1 MHRAK
6 IVIGVAILAAAS
18 VGLVAQAP
26 QSRTLHAAAKA
37 PPPGNPSA
45 NAGLLPGTKANV
57 FPTIR
62 GSALSATNE
71 ALSNTTVRLRDARFG
86 RIIDTQ
92 VTDNAGMFTFT
103 TVDPGSYVIE
113 VMKNDQT
120 VVAASQIINVNAGD
134 AVTAIVKLPFRVVP
148 FSGVVGNS
156 ATSAAI
162 VAAEAAASGVLA
174 VTVSGTPAS
183 DRPIS

>member
-18 VGLVAQAP
+18 GALVAQSP
-26 QSRTLHAAAKA
+26 QSAALNATAKGSPA
-37 PPPGNPSA
+37 GNPSA
-45 NAGLLPGTKANV
+45 NAGLLPGTRANV

-62 GSALSATNE
+62 GNALTATNGP
-71 ALSNTTVRLRDARFG
+71 LSNTTVRLRDARFG

-92 VTDNAGMFTFT
+92 LTDNAGMFTFT
-103 TVDPGSYVIE
+103 TVDPGSYIVE
-113 VMKNDQT
+113 VMKDDHI

-134 AVTAIVKLPFRVVP
+134 AVTAIVKLPFRALP
-148 FSGVVGNS
+148 FGGVLGNS
-156 ATSAAI
+156 ATSAAV

-174 VTVSGTPAS
+174 VTVSGRPAS